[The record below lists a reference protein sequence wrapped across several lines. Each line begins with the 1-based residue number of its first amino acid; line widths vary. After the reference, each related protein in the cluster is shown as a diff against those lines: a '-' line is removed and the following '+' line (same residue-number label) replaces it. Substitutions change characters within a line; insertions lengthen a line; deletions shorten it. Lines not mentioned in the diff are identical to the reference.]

1 MHARTPLL
9 AASLAMMVFAGCGD
23 DVAGNVTQDLSGNY
37 SLISFA
43 LGTPAGI
50 VQGATGTVAL
60 TATNYVASF
69 TIPQLPPDPPEVVDD
84 EGTYTAI
91 DSATSGTWTQQ
102 STLDPNLQ
110 YAGTY
115 AVDPATDRLT
125 LDTTTFGVRTIL
137 VLQRN

>member
-1 MHARTPLL
+1 MHVRTPLL
-9 AASLAMMVFAGCGD
+9 VPWLALLISAGCGD
-23 DVAGNVTQDLSGNY
+23 DVVGNVSQDLSGTY
-37 SLISFA
+37 SLVSFA

-50 VQGATGTVAL
+50 VQGATGTVTL
-60 TATNYVASF
+60 TATTYVASF
-69 TIPQLPPDPPEVVDD
+69 TVPQIPPNPPEVVDD

-91 DSATSGTWTQQ
+91 GSATSGTWTQQ

-115 AVDPATDRLT
+115 TLDQATGRLT